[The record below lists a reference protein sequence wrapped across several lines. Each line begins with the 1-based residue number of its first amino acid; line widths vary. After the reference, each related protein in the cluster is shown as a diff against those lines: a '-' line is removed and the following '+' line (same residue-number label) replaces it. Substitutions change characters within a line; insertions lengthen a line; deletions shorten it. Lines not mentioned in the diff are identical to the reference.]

1 MEMDRRTLLTAGALP
16 LASLPLDAGWD
27 RIAEQYD
34 VTRDVVQLEHG
45 NWGMMARPVL
55 AAYRAFSERVN
66 RDTSFY
72 ARRTMVADLEA
83 VRARVAAAMGVAPDE
98 VALTR
103 NATEALR
110 ALILGYN
117 RLKPGDT
124 VIYADLDYDS
134 MQACVEALATR
145 RGARLV
151 KLALPEPARHE
162 TLIQAYSDA
171 FAANPSARLL
181 LLTHLSHRTGLVLPV
196 RAIADAARARGIDTI
211 VDAAHSFG
219 QLDFTLP
226 DLGADFVGVNLHKW
240 VGAPI
245 GAGALHIR
253 RDRIADIDSDPAE
266 DGASHADIRSRV
278 HIGTFDYAAHL
289 AIPAALDFQVQI
301 GAGPRAARLR
311 ALRDRWAEALRGDTR
326 FEILTPADPRLAGA
340 ITSFRLR
347 GKTSHADNVALA
359 RRLLDEHRI
368 FTVHRDGLASGSCV
382 RVTPALATRVEEV
395 DRLVTALRA
404 IAA

>member
-1 MEMDRRTLLTAGALP
+1 MEVDRRTLPTAGALP
-16 LASLPLDAGWD
+16 LASQSLETGWD

-55 AAYRAFSERVN
+55 AAYRQLTKRVN
-66 RDTSFY
+66 SDTSFY
-72 ARRTMVADLEA
+72 ARRTMVADLDA
-83 VRARVAAAMGVAPDE
+83 VRARVAAALGVAPDE

-117 RLKPGDT
+117 RLQPGDT

-134 MQACVEALATR
+134 MQACVEALAAR

-151 KLALPEPARHE
+151 KLTLPEPA
-162 TLIQAYSDA
+162 TYANLIATYTDA
-171 FAANPSARLL
+171 FAAHPGARLL

-219 QLDFTLP
+219 QLDFVLS

-240 VGAPI
+240 IGAPL
-245 GAGALHIR
+245 GTGALHIR
-253 RDRIADIDSDPAE
+253 RDRIRDIDCDPAE
-266 DGASHADIRSRV
+266 GGADDGDIRTRV

-289 AIPAALDFQVQI
+289 TIPVALDFQAQI
-301 GAGPRAARLR
+301 GGAARAARLH
-311 ALRDRWAEALRGDTR
+311 ALRDRWAEALRGDER
-326 FEILTPADPRLAGA
+326 FEILTPADPRLSGA

-347 GKTSHADNVALA
+347 GKTSHDDNVGLA
-359 RRLLDEHRI
+359 RRLLEAHRI

-404 IAA
+404 LA